1 MKNIRKIISLILIIA
16 TVAAFCS
23 LSASADDYGDGV
35 IVEVDASCPEGQ
47 TSGAF
52 TESFFIE
59 KKYFAV
65 SYTLCDLPQTAGI
78 WGDNGCCGIQ
88 FDDYE
93 SASQAYVFICYN
105 GNQGTGVMDFQDKV
119 WFGPWWNP
127 NCPAGAYNVWL
138 NYDPALVCDQDMTI
152 VCYGSFID
160 GTLTI
165 KTEINGEAVNSW
177 GLEEFSIE
185 GALGYVNAAT
195 KVSGIDATFKFVES
209 DSPLTPDVFVNG
221 TSVTPSTNEETEN
234 PAGTE
239 APVTE
244 APATE
249 APATEADG
257 EIDNPTETA
266 AVTAYDGEVTEPT
279 IGVKNNTGLVVGIIA
294 AVVVIAAAVI
304 FFVYKKKH

>member
-1 MKNIRKIISLILIIA
+1 MKNIKKIISLILIIA

-65 SYTLCDLPQTAGI
+65 SYTLYGLPQTAGV

-88 FDDYE
+88 FDNYE

-105 GNQGTGVMDFQDKV
+105 GNQGTGVMDFQNKV
-119 WFGPWWNP
+119 WFGPWWN
-127 NCPAGAYNVWL
+127 NSCPAGAYNVWL
-138 NYDPALVCDQDMTI
+138 DYDPAVVCDQDMTI

-160 GTLTI
+160 DTLTI
-165 KTEINGEAVNSW
+165 KTEINGEPVNSW

-185 GALGYVNAAT
+185 GALGYVDAAT
-195 KVSGIDATFKFVES
+195 KVSGLNAKFKFVES
-209 DSPLTPDVFVNG
+209 DSPLDADVFVNG
-221 TSVTPSTNEETEN
+221 GKTAPVTTENTETEA
-234 PAGTE
+234 PTTTE
-239 APVTE
+239 TPVTE
-244 APATE
+244 APTTTD
-249 APATEADG
+249 APAKTDAPAETTVVTENNG
-257 EIDNPTETA
+257 K
-266 AVTAYDGEVTEPT
+266 VTEPESNESNN
-279 IGVKNNTGLVVGIIA
+279 IGLIIGIVA
-294 AVVVIAAAVI
+294 AVVIVAAAVI
-304 FFVYKKKH
+304 FFVIKKKRK